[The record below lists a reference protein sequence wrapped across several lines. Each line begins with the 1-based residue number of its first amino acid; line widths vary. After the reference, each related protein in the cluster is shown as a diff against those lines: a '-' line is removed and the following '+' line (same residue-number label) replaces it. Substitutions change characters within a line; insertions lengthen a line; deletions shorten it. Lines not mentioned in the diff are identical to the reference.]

1 MNENKVTSISSRRGI
16 QNGGNNGNGS
26 DARLRSIEDRL
37 TQLETHFGYLAKK
50 EDIKGMETT
59 LLRWQIG
66 IVVVVIVT
74 LVSVI
79 FKLLP

>member
-1 MNENKVTSISSRRGI
+1 MSEDKVTHLADRRKTQTGS
-16 QNGGNNGNGS
+16 GNGNGT

-50 EDIKGMETT
+50 EDITKMETT

-66 IVVVVIVT
+66 IVIVVTIT

-79 FKLLP
+79 YKLLP